1 MTEAAIAAA
10 RDRLFELST
19 DLLLTAGFDGYVK
32 VINPAAVTLMGYSLE
47 EVLARPLL
55 SFLHPDDRGEA
66 ARVIAT
72 MAQAGAPDRFEGRLV
87 RKDGRYVTVVWRG
100 VSEGDRFH
108 AVGRDVTV
116 ERERE
121 EQLRQAQKME
131 AVGQLTGGIAHD
143 FNNLL
148 TGILGSLEMLQ
159 RRLQQG
165 RTGELE
171 RFAVAASTSA
181 HRAAALTQRLLA
193 FARRQPLATRA
204 VDANALV
211 IGMEDLLRRT
221 VGRGVALEISVAGD
235 LWTAECDPHQLES
248 ALLNLA
254 INARDA
260 MAGSGRL
267 TVSTANVGLEEGGL
281 GELGPGS
288 YVRISVADT
297 GAGMAA
303 EVVERAFD
311 PFFTT
316 KPVGEGTGLGLSM
329 IYGFARQSG
338 GLAVIDSEV
347 GVGTTV
353 SVYLPRR
360 LGACV
365 EASPCAAAS
374 AAQARAQPGETVLV
388 VDDDEAVRELLVT
401 VLEELGYVV
410 LQAADGPGALALLA
424 GEDRVDLL
432 IADLG
437 LPGLGGRQVAQA
449 ARAERPG
456 LSVLFITGYAE
467 DAPQATTEAG
477 TALIGKPFGLEVVA
491 ARVREMLDRAG

>member
-1 MTEAAIAAA
+1 VTEASIAAA

-32 VINPAAVTLMGYSLE
+32 VINPAAVALMGYSLE

-55 SFLHPDDRGEA
+55 SFLHPDDRVQA
-66 ARVIAT
+66 AQAIAL

-100 VSEGDRFH
+100 VREGERFH

-148 TGILGSLEMLQ
+148 TGILGSLELLQ
-159 RRLQQG
+159 TRLRQG
-165 RTGELE
+165 RVGELE
-171 RFAVAASTSA
+171 RFAAAASTSA

-221 VGRGVALEISVAGD
+221 AGRGVALDLGVAVD
-235 LWTAECDPHQLES
+235 LWTVECDPHQLES

-260 MAGSGRL
+260 MTGSGRL
-267 TVSTANVGLEEGGL
+267 TVSTANVTIGPGGV
-281 GELGPGS
+281 GELDPGE
-288 YVRISVADT
+288 YARISVADT
-297 GAGMAA
+297 GSGMPP
-303 EVVERAFD
+303 EVVQRAFD

-316 KPVGEGTGLGLSM
+316 KPVGQGTGLGLSM

-338 GLAVIDSEV
+338 GLAVIDSEE

-353 SVYLPRR
+353 SLYLPRR
-360 LGACV
+360 LSAGA
-365 EASPCAAAS
+365 EDAPLEAAAQ
-374 AAQARAQPGETVLV
+374 AQARARAGEAVLV
-388 VDDDEAVRELLVT
+388 VDDEAAVRELVVT
-401 VLEELGYVV
+401 LLEELGFRV
-410 LQAADGPGALALLA
+410 LQATDGPAALATLA
-424 GEDRVDLL
+424 GEARVDLL

-437 LPGLGGRQVAQA
+437 LPGLGGRQVAHV
-449 ARAERPG
+449 AREKRPG
-456 LSVLFITGYAE
+456 LKVLFMTGYAE
-467 DAPQATTEAG
+467 DAPGGDEEPA
-477 TALIGKPFGLEVVA
+477 TALIHKPFALEA
-491 ARVREMLDRAG
+491 LASRVREMLDEN